1 MNRSITL
8 RRALITATTG
18 LAVLVLA
25 ACGAKDDGMEGMDH
39 GSGADQPAPS
49 TSAAF
54 NDADVMF
61 AQMMIPHH
69 RQAVEMATLAE
80 TRAED
85 PEIKELAAAIKGA
98 QDPEIATLTGWL
110 TEWGQPTEAPA
121 GHDGGHG
128 SMPGMMSE
136 EDMKNLEAASGAT
149 FDKAFA
155 ELMIAHHEGA
165 ITMAEEEK
173 AKGQNPDAVALAG
186 TIATAQTAEIEQL
199 RGILARL

>member
-1 MNRSITL
+1 MNRLITL
-8 RRALITATTG
+8 RRALVTATAG
-18 LAVLVLA
+18 IAVLVLA
-25 ACGAKDDGMEGMDH
+25 ACGGNKGDGMEGMDH
-39 GSGADQPAPS
+39 GSGADEPAPS

-85 PEIKELAAAIKGA
+85 PELKELAAAIKGA
-98 QDPEIATLTGWL
+98 QDPEIVTLTGWL
-110 TEWGQPTEAPA
+110 TSWGQPVEAPA
-121 GHDGGHG
+121 GHG
-128 SMPGMMSE
+128 SMPGILSE
-136 EDMKNLEAASGAT
+136 EDMTNLGAATGKA

-165 ITMAEEEK
+165 ISMAEEEK

-186 TIATAQTAEIEQL
+186 TIAATQTAEIEQL

>member
-1 MNRSITL
+1 MNRLITL
-8 RRALITATTG
+8 RRALVTATAG
-18 LAVLVLA
+18 IAVLVLA
-25 ACGAKDDGMEGMDH
+25 ACGSEKGDGMEGMDH
-39 GSGADQPAPS
+39 GSGDQPAPS

-69 RQAVEMATLAE
+69 RQAVEMATFAE

-85 PEIKELAAAIKGA
+85 PEVKELAAAIKGA
-98 QDPEIATLTGWL
+98 QDPEIVTLTGWL
-110 TEWGQPTEAPA
+110 TSWGQPAEAPA
-121 GHDGGHG
+121 GHG
-128 SMPGMMSE
+128 SMPGILSD
-136 EDMKNLEAASGAT
+136 EDMTNLEAATGKA

-165 ITMAEEEK
+165 ISMAEEEK
-173 AKGQNPDAVALAG
+173 ANGQSPDAVALAG
-186 TIATAQTAEIEQL
+186 TIAAAQTAEIEQL

>member
-1 MNRSITL
+1 MNSHNGL
-8 RRALITATTG
+8 RRALITAATG

-39 GSGADQPAPS
+39 GSGDQPAPS
-49 TSAAF
+49 GTAAF

-110 TEWGQPTEAPA
+110 TSWGQPVEAPA

-136 EDMKNLEAASGAT
+136 EDMKNLEAATGAA

-165 ITMAEEEK
+165 ITMAEEQK
-173 AKGQNPDAVALAG
+173 AKGQNPDAVALAA
-186 TIATAQTAEIEQL
+186 TIAAAQTAEIEQL
-199 RGILARL
+199 RTILARL